1 MKFKKL
7 SKNAFSPTKSTKRSV
22 GWDLSSAE
30 KITIRPNSSNLIKT
44 DLAIKVPKGTFG
56 KLESKSK
63 LYRKHLISVQAGV
76 IDEDFRGNVK
86 IFLKNDSNKPFE
98 IVPGDCIAQLIC
110 IKIDQS
116 ELCEINEE
124 NDFISDDENLRKNK
138 GC

>member
-7 SKNAFSPTKSTKRSV
+7 SKHATSPTKSTIRSA

-30 KITIRPNSSNLIKT
+30 KITIRAKSSNIIQT
-44 DLAIKVPKGTFG
+44 DLAIKVPIGTFG
-56 KLESKSK
+56 KLESRSK

-86 IFLKNDSNKPFE
+86 ILLKNDSDKPFS
-98 IVPGDCIAQLIC
+98 ISPGDRIAQLIC

-116 ELCEINEE
+116 DALETEE
-124 NDFISDDENLRKNK
+124 FSDDENLRKNK